1 MRRFIEEIRVVTPQI
16 AEKIIA
22 ALETRSEDRRDP
34 VYEVDVFDSRG
45 YDPCS
50 NKAHDDRYI
59 DTVLLK
65 IFVMEEIV
73 K

>member
-1 MRRFIEEIRVVTPQI
+1 MRRFIEEIRVTDPQI
-16 AEKIIA
+16 AEKIIV

-34 VYEVDVFDSRG
+34 VYEVDMFNTQT

-50 NKAHDDRYI
+50 SKSREERYGEC
-59 DTVLLK
+59 VLLK
-65 IFVMEEIV
+65 IFVREELV